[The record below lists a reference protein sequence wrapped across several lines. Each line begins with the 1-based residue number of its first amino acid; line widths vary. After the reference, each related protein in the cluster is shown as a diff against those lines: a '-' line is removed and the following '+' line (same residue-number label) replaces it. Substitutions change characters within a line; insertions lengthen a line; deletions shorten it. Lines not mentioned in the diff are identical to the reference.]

1 MLSPDIVLRKR
12 TTFPLR
18 FRFVLGSIPR
28 YPADAAK
35 APTEPCVPM
44 LRALTTGPILSRL
57 LRKHRFP

>member
-1 MLSPDIVLRKR
+1 VLSPDIVLRKR

-35 APTEPCVPM
+35 APPNLVFQCSA
-44 LRALTTGPILSRL
+44 R
-57 LRKHRFP
+57 